1 MERHFR
7 IVGLRIIPF
16 LLQLIIGGSSKR
28 RSKILILR
36 IKQRGFSVPTA
47 RFIRSLK
54 IRRPSNPA
62 FAYKLVPFITYYT
75 QVSRDALQNRR
86 TAYNSILFAT
96 DYTRILEKAQQNLD
110 FAYKAEGLLHPYS
123 AFYTQ
128 FEDSPPSNPAF
139 AYKLVPFITYYTQ
152 VSRDAL
158 QNRRTA
164 YNSIPFATDC
174 TRILEKAQQNLDFAY
189 KAEGLLRPH
198 SAFYTQFEDS
208 PPLKSCI
215 CV

>member
-1 MERHFR
+1 MHFR
-7 IVGLRIIPF
+7 IAEQRIIPF
-16 LLQLIIGGSSKR
+16 FLQLIIRGSSKR

-36 IKQRGFSVPTA
+36 IKQRGFSIPTA

-86 TAYNSILFAT
+86 IAYNSIPFAT
-96 DYTRILEKAQQNLD
+96 DYTQILEDAQQNLD
-110 FAYKAEGLLHPYS
+110 FAYKAEGVSVPTAHFIRSLKIRR
-123 AFYTQ
+123 
-128 FEDSPPSNPAF
+128 PSNPAF

-158 QNRRTA
+158 QNRRIA
-164 YNSIPFATDC
+164 YNSIPFATD
-174 TRILEKAQQNLDFAY
+174 
-189 KAEGLLRPH
+189 
-198 SAFYTQFEDS
+198 YTQILRRRATKSSFCVQSRGES
-208 PPLKSCI
+208 PSLYLIFRHDKKASDAAPF
-215 CV
+215 

>member
-1 MERHFR
+1 MHFR
-7 IVGLRIIPF
+7 IAGLRIIPF
-16 LLQLIIGGSSKR
+16 LLQLIVRGSSKR

-54 IRRPSNPA
+54 IR
-62 FAYKLVPFITYYT
+62 
-75 QVSRDALQNRR
+75 
-86 TAYNSILFAT
+86 
-96 DYTRILEKAQQNLD
+96 
-110 FAYKAEGLLHPYS
+110 H
-123 AFYTQ
+123 
-128 FEDSPPSNPAF
+128 PSNPAF

-189 KAEGLLRPH
+189 KEEGCLRPFTSFSDTTKRRPMRRLFKFSEGGCQEREGGMP
-198 SAFYTQFEDS
+198 SAARLS
-208 PPLKSCI
+208 RRR
-215 CV
+215 

>member
-1 MERHFR
+1 MHFR
-7 IVGLRIIPF
+7 IAEQRIIPF
-16 LLQLIIGGSSKR
+16 LLQLIIRGSSKR

-62 FAYKLVPFITYYT
+62 FT
-75 QVSRDALQNRR
+75 
-86 TAYNSILFAT
+86 
-96 DYTRILEKAQQNLD
+96 
-110 FAYKAEGLLHPYS
+110 
-123 AFYTQ
+123 
-128 FEDSPPSNPAF
+128 
-139 AYKLVPFITYYTQ
+139 YKLVPFITYYTQ

-189 KAEGLLRPH
+189 KAEGCLRPFTLFPDTTKRRPMRRLFKFSEGVCQEREGEMP
-198 SAFYTQFEDS
+198 SAERLS
-208 PPLKSCI
+208 RRR
-215 CV
+215 

>member
-7 IVGLRIIPF
+7 IAEQRIIPF
-16 LLQLIIGGSSKR
+16 LLQLIVRGSSKR

-62 FAYKLVPFITYYT
+62 FAYKLVPFVTYYT

-86 TAYNSILFAT
+86 I
-96 DYTRILEKAQQNLD
+96 
-110 FAYKAEGLLHPYS
+110 
-123 AFYTQ
+123 
-128 FEDSPPSNPAF
+128 
-139 AYKLVPFITYYTQ
+139 
-152 VSRDAL
+152 
-158 QNRRTA
+158 A
-164 YNSIPFATDC
+164 YNSIPFTTYYTQIREDA
-174 TRILEKAQQNLDFAY
+174 LQNLDFAY

-198 SAFYTQFEDS
+198 NAFYTQLEDS
-208 PPLKSCI
+208 PPLKSRI